1 MRPPANEPLWAVSSY
16 GTEHSSSN
24 VNRISLTSWRVEFSE
39 ILGHFDIK
47 HVYIVGY
54 VSILAGRA
62 RSTEDIDVLI
72 EQIDEETAD
81 NLAEMLAEKEFW
93 GPAMPLTSMYEMLDN
108 GNNIWIAPTDQVA
121 PHLEVKFARDEFDRA
136 SLENAITARI
146 GGKTIPIGPLEL
158 QIAYKLYLGAQKDVE
173 DAVHLYTLF
182 EESLSVP
189 RLGEWVTRLDVEDE
203 YERLKR
209 A

>member
-1 MRPPANEPLWAVSSY
+1 MGGIELRNETLV
-16 GTEHSSSN
+16 
-24 VNRISLTSWRVEFSE
+24 VEREPNQLDELAIAFST
-39 ILGHFDIK
+39 ILGRFDIE
-47 HVYIVGY
+47 HVYIAGY

-62 RSTEDIDVLI
+62 RSTEDVDVLI
-72 EQIDEETAD
+72 ERIDEETAD
-81 NLAEMLAEKEFW
+81 ELAETLDEEGFW
-93 GPAMPLTSMYEMLDN
+93 GPAMPLSSIYEMLDN
-108 GNNIWIAPTDQVA
+108 GDNIWVAPEDQIT

-146 GGKTIPIGPLEL
+146 ADEAIPIGPLEL
-158 QIAYKLYLGAQKDVE
+158 QIAYKLYLGARKDVE

-182 EESLSVP
+182 EESLSVS
-189 RLGEWVTRLDVEDE
+189 RLEEWVTRLDVEAE

>member
-1 MRPPANEPLWAVSSY
+1 MGGIELRNGTLAVEREPNQLDELAI
-16 GTEHSSSN
+16 
-24 VNRISLTSWRVEFSE
+24 RFSE
-39 ILGHFDIK
+39 ILGQFDIK
-47 HVYIVGY
+47 HVYIAGY

-62 RSTEDIDVLI
+62 RSTEDVDVLI
-72 EQIDEETAD
+72 ERIDEETAVE
-81 NLAEMLAEKEFW
+81 LAETLDEKGYW
-93 GPAMPLTSMYEMLDN
+93 GPAMPLTSMYEMLDT
-108 GNNIWIAPTDQVA
+108 GDNIWVAPEDQIT

-146 GGKTIPIGPLEL
+146 GDETISIGSLEI
-158 QIAYKLYLGAQKDVE
+158 QIAYKLHLSAQKDIE

-189 RLGEWVTRLDVEDE
+189 RLEKWVTRLDVEDE
-203 YERLKR
+203 YERLKH

>member
-1 MRPPANEPLWAVSSY
+1 MSGIELRDDVLV
-16 GTEHSSSN
+16 
-24 VNRISLTSWRVEFSE
+24 VERAPNHLDELAIAFST
-39 ILGHFDIK
+39 ILDEFGID
-47 HVYIVGY
+47 HVYIAGY

-62 RSTEDIDVLI
+62 RSTEDVDVLI
-72 EQIDEETAD
+72 EHIDEQTAD
-81 NLAEMLAEKEFW
+81 KLAATLTAEGFWGAAMPLSSLYEMLA
-93 GPAMPLTSMYEMLDN
+93 N
-108 GNNIWIAPTDQVA
+108 GDNIWVAPDDQVT

-146 GGKTIPIGPLEL
+146 GEDTVPIGPLEL
-158 QIAYKLYLGAQKDVE
+158 QIAYKLHLGAQKDLE

-182 EESLSVP
+182 AESLSVA
-189 RLGEWVTRLDVEDE
+189 RLEEWVTRLDVEAE

>member
-1 MRPPANEPLWAVSSY
+1 MSGIELRDGTLVVSRAP
-16 GTEHSSSN
+16 
-24 VNRISLTSWRVEFSE
+24 NRLDELAITFSE
-39 ILGHFDIK
+39 ILDRFGID
-47 HVYIVGY
+47 HVYIAGY

-72 EQIDEETAD
+72 EDIDEATAAE
-81 NLAEMLAEKEFW
+81 LAETLKHEGFW
-93 GPAMPLTSMYEMLDN
+93 GAAMPLDAMDKMLSNEDP
-108 GNNIWIAPTDQVA
+108 IWVAPEDQVT
-121 PHLEVKFARDEFDRA
+121 PHLEVKVTRDEFDRA

-146 GGKTIPIGPLEL
+146 GGETIPIGPLEL
-158 QIAYKLYLGAQKDVE
+158 QIAYKLYLGAQKDLE

-182 EESLSVP
+182 EESLSVAQ
-189 RLGEWVTRLDVEDE
+189 LGDWVTRLGVDDE